1 VRLALSG
8 GAGPRGELG
17 PLPLAGNYQYQSAQI
32 PLRYHY
38 GVIQLTGQVM
48 NLTKGD
54 KNAFAEALSI
64 TMDGRQ

>member
-1 VRLALSG
+1 MVGGRYFDKPVRLALSG

-38 GVIQLTGQVM
+38 GVV
-48 NLTKGD
+48 N
-54 KNAFAEALSI
+54 
-64 TMDGRQ
+64 